1 MYIYTVKAGD
11 SLNEISRRFG
21 IPISRII
28 ADNAL
33 RYPNNLVVGQ
43 HLIIMS
49 DTVRHVIKEG
59 QTLYSLSLE
68 FEVPLDELLAANP
81 DVNPFSLQIGDVI
94 NIPLAEEVE
103 RRPAIINGYAYKN
116 ITDRALECALPFLTF
131 LSPFSYSLTPDGELA
146 APLDERLIERAKES
160 AVMPL
165 MVVANIS
172 EGTFST
178 EVLSQI
184 LASEDARERLISSIM
199 TELENKDYYGV
210 NLDIE
215 YISPDDKDAYND
227 FLREL
232 SERLHNENYILITSV
247 APKYSAD
254 QQGILYESH
263 DYKVQGEVADYVI
276 IMTYEW
282 GFTYSSPMSVQPIE
296 EVRKVLE
303 YAITEIPSEKIIMGM
318 PNYGYNWNLPYTRG
332 TAATSIGLSAAL
344 DTAIKHNSEIL
355 YDEKTQTPY
364 YYYTENGKGH
374 VVWFD
379 DAKSIDAKLRLVDE
393 FNLAG
398 ASYWTI
404 NRCFIPNWE
413 IAANLFDIIKL

>member
-103 RRPAIINGYAYKN
+103 RRPAIINGYAYTN

-131 LSPFSYSLTPDGELA
+131 LSPFSYSLTPDGELV
-146 APLDERLIERAKES
+146 APPDERLIERAKES

-165 MVVANIS
+165 MVVTNIS

-364 YYYTENGKGH
+364 YYYTENGMGH

>member
-33 RYPNNLVVGQ
+33 RYPDNLVVGQ

-68 FEVPLDELLAANP
+68 LEVPLDELLAANP

-103 RRPAIINGYAYKN
+103 RRPAIINGYAYTN

-146 APLDERLIERAKES
+146 APPDERLIERAKES

-165 MVVANIS
+165 MVVTNIS

-199 TELENKDYYGV
+199 TELENKGYYGV

-364 YYYTENGKGH
+364 YYYTENGTGH

>member
-103 RRPAIINGYAYKN
+103 RRPAIINGYAYTN

-131 LSPFSYSLTPDGELA
+131 LSPFSYSLTPDGELV
-146 APLDERLIERAKES
+146 APPDERLIERAKES

-199 TELENKDYYGV
+199 TELENKGYYGV

>member
-1 MYIYTVKAGD
+1 M
-11 SLNEISRRFG
+11 F
-21 IPISRII
+21 
-28 ADNAL
+28 
-33 RYPNNLVVGQ
+33 
-43 HLIIMS
+43 
-49 DTVRHVIKEG
+49 
-59 QTLYSLSLE
+59 LY
-68 FEVPLDELLAANP
+68 LAFICNYH
-81 DVNPFSLQIGDVI
+81 DH
-94 NIPLAEEVE
+94 
-103 RRPAIINGYAYKN
+103 K
-116 ITDRALECALPFLTF
+116 C
-131 LSPFSYSLTPDGELA
+131 SY
-146 APLDERLIERAKES
+146 
-160 AVMPL
+160 
-165 MVVANIS
+165 
-172 EGTFST
+172 
-178 EVLSQI
+178 
-184 LASEDARERLISSIM
+184 
-199 TELENKDYYGV
+199 
-210 NLDIE
+210 
-215 YISPDDKDAYND
+215 
-227 FLREL
+227 
-232 SERLHNENYILITSV
+232 
-247 APKYSAD
+247 
-254 QQGILYESH
+254 
-263 DYKVQGEVADYVI
+263 
-276 IMTYEW
+276 
-282 GFTYSSPMSVQPIE
+282 TYSSPMSVQPIE